1 MNDYIANGKWNCQ
14 KLAMFLD
21 QDIVKSIKGI
31 LIPLWDLKK
40 EFIWGSADNERFSII
55 LATWLQY
62 CDDVRWSLWVMPIP
76 GFLTNYGIWI
86 YQEGD
91 FLLLLLISLLLMIT
105 KVLLIGLSLFLG
117 ESFMI
122 LVWKNASDLLASLG
136 SQKQPHFQTSH
147 CASYQDYSFL

>member
-1 MNDYIANGKWNCQ
+1 MDCQ

-31 LIPLWDLKK
+31 LIPLWDLKN
-40 EFIWGSADNERFSII
+40 EFIWGSADNELKVLHYFSYLAPI
-55 LATWLQY
+55 LWW
-62 CDDVRWSLWVMPIP
+62 CWSLWVMPIP

-122 LVWKNASDLLASLG
+122 LVWKNASYISVGKFGKLETTSFSNISLCILRT
-136 SQKQPHFQTSH
+136 KIIH
-147 CASYQDYSFL
+147 CASWL